1 MFVVRTT
8 NGKTLSGY
16 SDRAMAE
23 TSRAYWQNKID
34 NSPLAR
40 GTKVEVREVKE
51 SANAQR

>member
-8 NGKTLSGY
+8 NGKTLSGH
-16 SDRAMAE
+16 SDRATAE

-40 GTKVEVREVKE
+40 GAKVEVREVKE
-51 SANAQR
+51 RNDAQR